1 MIPLIY
7 SILIFAVIATIGIG
21 LFIYKQWTDDLQNPV
36 RNLILTEYGYK
47 KVTYPWISPA
57 KAFKLSR
64 LIPNVWEYLV
74 ISHEN
79 RPELYVFYCGQLYDI
94 AGLTYDTIWDS
105 MFYRFDSLESYGTQL
120 QNINISGLA
129 RSWRMKSVV
138 KHFEYVR
145 AFAASYNTFHL
156 SDFNFGEQQV
166 ISKFDIQGL
175 PKEAALK
182 TLVRNLPH
190 GKTRTKALKL
200 LIDLKER
207 KKEFVKL
214 VPFEIKQVWMIN

>member
-129 RSWRMKSVV
+129 RSWRMKMVL

-145 AFAASYNTFHL
+145 SWAKSNNTFRL
-156 SDFNFGEQQV
+156 SDFNFGEKQV
-166 ISKFDIQGL
+166 INKFNLEGQSR
-175 PKEAALK
+175 EAALH
-182 TLVRNLPH
+182 TLLRNLPYC
-190 GKTRTKALKL
+190 KTRTKVLRV
-200 LIDLKER
+200 IIELKEA
-207 KKEFVKL
+207 KKEMAKVATSL
-214 VPFEIKQVWMIN
+214 IKEVWTIC